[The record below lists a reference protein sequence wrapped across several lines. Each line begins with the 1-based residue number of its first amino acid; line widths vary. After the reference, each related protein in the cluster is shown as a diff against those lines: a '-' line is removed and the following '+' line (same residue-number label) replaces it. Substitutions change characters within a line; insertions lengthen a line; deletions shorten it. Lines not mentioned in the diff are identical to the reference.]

1 MSSVAFVDN
10 AKVMAKGQ
18 VTIPRDVRARLGV
31 SSGDRVSFIVDGDDI
46 KVVNAAVYAMRMLQ
60 ADLVGEA
67 AAAGLDSDDAINALI
82 SDLRTE

>member
-46 KVVNAAVYAMRMLQ
+46 RVVNAAVYAMRMLQ

-82 SDLRTE
+82 ADLRSE